1 MDNKDLFLS
10 KKLIANYKQR
20 LESEIINRSNKLRIP
35 QKISEDIIKRN
46 FEIKKLKKALEQ
58 IELQSLPSNKKE
70 G

>member
-46 FEIKKLKKALEQ
+46 FEIKELKKALEQ
-58 IELQSLPSNKKE
+58 IDLQFLPSNKKE